1 MNEAFFVSTQ
11 SNSYQVQFFFLMP
24 SLKAPTLNA
33 KFVCFAVCWKF
44 HFPPIFLQNVAKTVR
59 LQLSVSLRI
68 PSLFP
73 LLAAFSCRFTTSD
86 ENAIL
91 KLICLEE
98 FPPKMNP
105 LIVQNIATIILPL

>member
-1 MNEAFFVSTQ
+1 MQKLYVLLSAGSFTSFQ
-11 SNSYQVQFFFLMP
+11 Y
-24 SLKAPTLNA
+24 
-33 KFVCFAVCWKF
+33 
-44 HFPPIFLQNVAKTVR
+44 ILQNVAKTVR

-86 ENAIL
+86 DNAIL

>member
-1 MNEAFFVSTQ
+1 MQKLYVLLSAGSFTSFQ
-11 SNSYQVQFFFLMP
+11 Y
-24 SLKAPTLNA
+24 
-33 KFVCFAVCWKF
+33 
-44 HFPPIFLQNVAKTVR
+44 ILQNVAKTVR

-68 PSLFP
+68 LSLSP

-98 FPPKMNP
+98 FPSKMNP